1 MNTAS
6 SDLTKHLLVL
16 QERLL
21 HPTDYEKAFHYFIEE
36 FGGDV
41 EFIQMGQTQPLPMLT
56 PIIDRIAC
64 TALGKTVKVNR
75 LKLTSVPGHAFHHG
89 SASVDGRVVLVLFF
103 ESLNKGLMTIIPGAR
118 GAAESARFSLPA
130 AVPMNPSAN

>member
-16 QERLL
+16 KERLL
-21 HPTDYEKAFHYFIEE
+21 HPTDYEKAFQYFIEE

-41 EFIQMGQTQPLPMLT
+41 EFIQMGQPQPLPMLT

-75 LKLTSVPGHAFHHG
+75 LKLTSIPGHAFHHG
-89 SASVDGRVVLVLFF
+89 SASVDGRVVVVLFF

-118 GAAESARFSLPA
+118 GAAEFARFSLPA